1 MQPQAKK
8 IQSAN
13 AAIQKETS
21 DNSTPEEVQKT
32 DSKAFQDMSDAY
44 KAIGAAVTKAGAPD
58 VENGEKKQ
66 TDAVKELNSISASYA
81 SLKKQVDGLDTDDQA
96 KFADGLKDIA
106 TEAQK
111 AQQERQRRPQD
122 AGGGRGRRGD
132 GPAGQ
137 LQDGHRF
144 GAGHDGLT
152 ARQRDSAQPPSP
164 PRLRSRR
171 GSRYG
176 HGGRHRRDR
185 RDRRGG
191 HGTRGVR
198 AAATMEGVSN
208 PGLPPLPSSDRP
220 DTAARLRDALL
231 GLLHRSRTARTARRP
246 RVRGAGPQRDRA
258 RLPGHGAGTPR
269 WRPSYVCSRRSNP
282 CRTRAWR
289 PCCPST
295 PVWRTGG

>member
-106 TEAQK
+106 TELDKLSKSNHALK
-111 AQQERQRRPQD
+111 TLEEGEVGEAM
-122 AGGGRGRRGD
+122 
-132 GPAGQ
+132 
-137 LQDGHRF
+137 
-144 GAGHDGLT
+144 
-152 ARQRDSAQPPSP
+152 ARQASCKTAT
-164 PRLRSRR
+164 
-171 GSRYG
+171 GSG
-176 HGGRHRRDR
+176 Q
-185 RDRRGG
+185 
-191 HGTRGVR
+191 
-198 AAATMEGVSN
+198 ATMG
-208 PGLPPLPSSDRP
+208 
-220 DTAARLRDALL
+220 
-231 GLLHRSRTARTARRP
+231 
-246 RVRGAGPQRDRA
+246 
-258 RLPGHGAGTPR
+258 
-269 WRPSYVCSRRSNP
+269 
-282 CRTRAWR
+282 
-289 PCCPST
+289 
-295 PVWRTGG
+295 